1 MVGPHVSQLACLA
14 YVSSASRLLSEAE
27 LEALLLTARSH
38 NLQAQ
43 ITGVLLYHDG
53 SFFQFLEGPEAELD
67 AAYARIG
74 ASRQHRGII
83 RLFHRAADR
92 RYFDDWQMGFAHA
105 PRSVLLQLAQA
116 SWVETLSEGISE
128 GTDSS
133 GIKLL
138 LKFWR
143 NATRSK

>member
-1 MVGPHVSQLACLA
+1 MSNLASLA
-14 YVSSASRLLSEAE
+14 YVSSASTLLSEPE
-27 LEALLLTARSH
+27 LEALLLSARKQ
-38 NLQAQ
+38 NLHAG

-53 SFFQFLEGPEAELD
+53 SFFQFLEGPEPELE
-67 AAYARIG
+67 AAYARI
-74 ASRQHRGII
+74 STSKQHRGII

-105 PRSVLLQLAQA
+105 PKSLLLQLAQA
-116 SWVETLSEGISE
+116 SWVHTLSQDIS
-128 GTDSS
+128 TNANSS
-133 GIKLL
+133 GIKVL